1 MNIKK
6 RFNWLNSKSF
16 DFYLPEYNIAI
27 ECQGIQHFKNT
38 RVNWETVEIIQ
49 ERDSVKFKKC
59 SENNIKIIY
68 YAEPKLKYLLP
79 DNYFSK
85 IFTDK
90 TELIKAITNEQ
101 KFTNIKY
108 D

>member
-59 SENNIKIIY
+59 LENNVKIIY
-68 YAEPKLKYLLP
+68 YAEPKLKCLLP
-79 DNYFSK
+79 DSYFSK
-85 IFTDK
+85 IYINE
-90 TELIKAITNEQ
+90 TELIE
-101 KFTNIKY
+101 NIVNNG
-108 D
+108 